1 MDDQSIVALFWERSE
16 QAIAETDRK
25 YGAYCY
31 SIAYHALANNE
42 DAEESVSDT
51 YMAAW
56 NQLPPHRPSILA
68 TFLGKI
74 TRRISI
80 NRWKAKNTA
89 KRGGGQIT
97 LTLEELDNCVDGT
110 QDLEASSDARE
121 LSACLNR
128 FLDSLPKAERDIFLR
143 RYWFFDP
150 IAAIAESYGFTQSKV
165 TSMLHRMRGKLRKQ
179 LEKEGFV

>member
-56 NQLPPHRPSILA
+56 NQLPPHRPSVLA

-110 QDLEASSDARE
+110 QDIEASSDARE

>member
-1 MDDQSIVALFWERSE
+1 MDDKSIVALYWERSE

-31 SIAYHALANNE
+31 SIAYNALANNE
-42 DAEESVSDT
+42 DSEESVSDT
-51 YMAAW
+51 YLAAW
-56 NQLPPHRPSILA
+56 NQLPPHRPTVLA

-74 TRRISI
+74 TRYISI
-80 NRWKAKNTA
+80 NRWRARNTA

-97 LTLEELDNCVDGT
+97 LTLEELDECVDGK
-110 QDLEASSDARE
+110 QDVAASIDARE
-121 LSACLNR
+121 LARCLNR
-128 FLDSLPKAERDIFLR
+128 FLNTLPKTERDIFLR

-150 IAAIAESYGFTQSKV
+150 VAVIAQSYGFTQSKV
-165 TSMLHRMRGKLRKQ
+165 TSMLHRIRGRLRKQ

>member
-1 MDDQSIVALFWERSE
+1 MDDQSIVALYWDRSE

-25 YGAYCY
+25 YGAYCH

-97 LTLEELDNCVDGT
+97 LALEELDSCVDGT

>member
-1 MDDQSIVALFWERSE
+1 MDDQSIVALFWDRSE

-56 NQLPPHRPSILA
+56 NQLPPHRPAILA

-97 LTLEELDNCVDGT
+97 LTLEELDNCVDGK
-110 QDLEASSDARE
+110 QDIEANSDARE

-128 FLDSLPKAERDIFLR
+128 FLDSLPKDERDIFLR
-143 RYWFFDP
+143 RYWFFDS
-150 IAAIAESYGFTQSKV
+150 IAVIAESYGFTQSKV

>member
-97 LTLEELDNCVDGT
+97 LALEELDSCVDGT

>member
-25 YGAYCY
+25 YGDYCY

-56 NQLPPHRPSILA
+56 NQLPPHRPSVLA

-80 NRWKAKNTA
+80 NRWKAKSTA

-97 LTLEELDNCVDGT
+97 LALEELDSCVDGT

>member
-1 MDDQSIVALFWERSE
+1 MDDQSIVALYWDRSE

-31 SIAYHALANNE
+31 SIAYHALANSE

-97 LTLEELDNCVDGT
+97 LTLEELDDCVDGK
-110 QDLEASSDARE
+110 QNIERAYESHE
-121 LSACLNR
+121 LVWAFNR
-128 FLDSLPKAERDIFLR
+128 FLETLPETERDVFLR
-143 RYWFFDP
+143 RYWFFDS
-150 IAAIAESYGFTQSKV
+150 IADIAESFGFAQSKV
-165 TSMLHRMRGKLRKQ
+165 TSMLYRTRGKLRKQ
-179 LEKEGFV
+179 LEKEGFL

>member
-1 MDDQSIVALFWERSE
+1 MDDQSIVALYWDRSE

-56 NQLPPHRPSILA
+56 NQLPPHRPAILA

-97 LTLEELDNCVDGT
+97 LALEELDSCVDGT

-150 IAAIAESYGFTQSKV
+150 IAVIAESYGFTQSKV
-165 TSMLHRMRGKLRKQ
+165 TSMLYRTRGKLRKQ
-179 LEKEGFV
+179 LEKESFL

>member
-25 YGAYCY
+25 YGAYCH

-97 LTLEELDNCVDGT
+97 LTLEELDDCVDGK
-110 QDLEASSDARE
+110 QNIERAYESHE
-121 LSACLNR
+121 LVWAFNR
-128 FLDSLPKAERDIFLR
+128 FLETLPETERDVFLR
-143 RYWFFDP
+143 RYWFFDS
-150 IAAIAESYGFTQSKV
+150 IADIAESFGFTQSKV
-165 TSMLHRMRGKLRKQ
+165 TSMLYRTRGKLRKQ
-179 LEKEGFV
+179 LEKEGFL

>member
-56 NQLPPHRPSILA
+56 NRLPPHRPSVLA

-97 LTLEELDNCVDGT
+97 LTLEELDDCVDGK
-110 QDLEASSDARE
+110 QNIERAYESHE
-121 LSACLNR
+121 LVWAFNR
-128 FLDSLPKAERDIFLR
+128 FLETLPETERDVFLR

-150 IAAIAESYGFTQSKV
+150 IADIAESFGFAQSKV
-165 TSMLHRMRGKLRKQ
+165 TSMLYRTRGKLRKQ
-179 LEKEGFV
+179 LEKEGFL

>member
-1 MDDQSIVALFWERSE
+1 MDDQSIVALYWDRSE

-56 NQLPPHRPSILA
+56 NRLPPHRPSILA

-97 LTLEELDNCVDGT
+97 LTLEELDDCVDGK
-110 QDLEASSDARE
+110 QNIERAYESHE
-121 LSACLNR
+121 LVWAFNR
-128 FLDSLPKAERDIFLR
+128 FLETLPETERDVFLR

-150 IAAIAESYGFTQSKV
+150 IADIAESFGFAQSKV
-165 TSMLHRMRGKLRKQ
+165 TSMLYRTRGKLRKQ
-179 LEKEGFV
+179 LEKEGFL

>member
-1 MDDQSIVALFWERSE
+1 MDDQSIVALFWDRSE

-31 SIAYHALANNE
+31 SIAYHALANSE

-97 LTLEELDNCVDGT
+97 LTLEELDDCVDGK
-110 QDLEASSDARE
+110 QNIERAYESHE
-121 LSACLNR
+121 LVWAFNR
-128 FLDSLPKAERDIFLR
+128 FLETLPETERDVFLR
-143 RYWFFDP
+143 RYWFFDS
-150 IAAIAESYGFTQSKV
+150 IADIAESFGFTQSKV
-165 TSMLHRMRGKLRKQ
+165 TSMLHRTRGKLRKQ
-179 LEKEGFV
+179 LEKEGFL

>member
-1 MDDQSIVALFWERSE
+1 MDDQSIVALYWDRSE

-56 NQLPPHRPSILA
+56 NRLPPHRPSVLA

-97 LTLEELDNCVDGT
+97 LTLEELDNCVDGK
-110 QDLEASSDARE
+110 QDIESAYESHE
-121 LSACLNR
+121 LVRAFNR
-128 FLDSLPKAERDIFLR
+128 FLDTLPETERDVFLR
-143 RYWFFDP
+143 RYWFFDS
-150 IAAIAESYGFTQSKV
+150 IADIAESFGFTQSKV

>member
-1 MDDQSIVALFWERSE
+1 MDDQSIIALFWKRSE

-74 TRRISI
+74 TRCISI

-97 LTLEELDNCVDGT
+97 LALEELDNCVDGT
-110 QDLEASSDARE
+110 QDIEANSDARE
-121 LSACLNR
+121 LYACLNR
-128 FLDSLPKAERDIFLR
+128 FLDSLPKVERDIFLR

-150 IAAIAESYGFTQSKV
+150 IAVIAESYGFTQSKV

>member
-1 MDDQSIVALFWERSE
+1 MDDQSIVALYWDRSE

-56 NQLPPHRPSILA
+56 NQLPPHRPAILA

-97 LTLEELDNCVDGT
+97 LTLEELDDCVDGK
-110 QDLEASSDARE
+110 QDIESAYESNE
-121 LSACLNR
+121 LVWAFNR
-128 FLDSLPKAERDIFLR
+128 FLDTLPETERDVFLR

-150 IAAIAESYGFTQSKV
+150 IADIAESFGFTQSKV

>member
-31 SIAYHALANNE
+31 SIAYHALANSE

-56 NQLPPHRPSILA
+56 NRLPPHRPSVLA

-97 LTLEELDNCVDGT
+97 LTLEELDDCVDGK
-110 QDLEASSDARE
+110 QNIERAYESHE
-121 LSACLNR
+121 LVWAFNR
-128 FLDSLPKAERDIFLR
+128 FLETLPETERDVFLR
-143 RYWFFDP
+143 RYWFFDS
-150 IAAIAESYGFTQSKV
+150 IADIAESFGFTQSKV
-165 TSMLHRMRGKLRKQ
+165 TSMLYRTRGKLRKQ
-179 LEKEGFV
+179 LEKEGFL

>member
-1 MDDQSIVALFWERSE
+1 MDDQSIVALYWDRSE

-25 YGAYCY
+25 YGAYCH

-56 NQLPPHRPSILA
+56 NQLPPHRPAILA

-97 LTLEELDNCVDGT
+97 LALEELDDCVDGK
-110 QDLEASSDARE
+110 QDIESAYESNE
-121 LSACLNR
+121 LVWAFNR
-128 FLDSLPKAERDIFLR
+128 FLDTLPETERDVFLR

-150 IAAIAESYGFTQSKV
+150 IADIAESFGFTQSKV
-165 TSMLHRMRGKLRKQ
+165 TSMLYRTRGKLRKQ
-179 LEKEGFV
+179 LEKESFL

>member
-1 MDDQSIVALFWERSE
+1 MDDKSIVSLFWERSE

-42 DAEESVSDT
+42 DAEECVSDT
-51 YMAAW
+51 YMAAC
-56 NQLPPHRPSILA
+56 NQLPPRRPSILA

-74 TRRISI
+74 TRYISI
-80 NRWKAKNTA
+80 NRWKARNTV
-89 KRGGGQIT
+89 KRGGGQII
-97 LTLEELDNCVDGT
+97 LALEELDDCVDGK
-110 QDLEASSDARE
+110 QDIEASFDARE
-121 LSACLNR
+121 LSLCLNR
-128 FLDSLPKAERDIFLR
+128 FLDSLPKTERDIFLR

-150 IAAIAESYGFTQSKV
+150 IAHIAESYGFTQNKV

>member
-56 NQLPPHRPSILA
+56 NQLPPHRPAILA

-97 LTLEELDNCVDGT
+97 LTLEELDDCVDGK
-110 QDLEASSDARE
+110 QNIERAYESHE
-121 LSACLNR
+121 LVWAFNR
-128 FLDSLPKAERDIFLR
+128 FLETLPETERDVFLR
-143 RYWFFDP
+143 RYWFFDS
-150 IAAIAESYGFTQSKV
+150 IADIAESFGFTQSKV
-165 TSMLHRMRGKLRKQ
+165 TSMLYRTRGKLRKQ
-179 LEKEGFV
+179 LEKEGFL

>member
-1 MDDQSIVALFWERSE
+1 MDDQSIVVLYWDRSE

-31 SIAYHALANNE
+31 SIAYHALANSE

-97 LTLEELDNCVDGT
+97 LTLEELDDCVDGK
-110 QDLEASSDARE
+110 QNIERAYESHE
-121 LSACLNR
+121 LVWAFNR
-128 FLDSLPKAERDIFLR
+128 FLETLPETERDVFLR
-143 RYWFFDP
+143 RYWFFDS
-150 IAAIAESYGFTQSKV
+150 IADIAESFGFAQSKV
-165 TSMLHRMRGKLRKQ
+165 TSMLYRTRGKLRKQ
-179 LEKEGFV
+179 LEKEGFL

>member
-1 MDDQSIVALFWERSE
+1 MDDQSIVALFWDRSE

-31 SIAYHALANNE
+31 SIAYHALANSE

-97 LTLEELDNCVDGT
+97 LTLEELDDCVDGK
-110 QDLEASSDARE
+110 QNIERAYESHE
-121 LSACLNR
+121 LVWAFNR
-128 FLDSLPKAERDIFLR
+128 FLETLPETERDVFLR
-143 RYWFFDP
+143 RYWFFDS
-150 IAAIAESYGFTQSKV
+150 IADIAESFGFAQSKV
-165 TSMLHRMRGKLRKQ
+165 TSMLYRTRGKLRKQ

>member
-31 SIAYHALANNE
+31 SIAYHALANSE

-56 NQLPPHRPSILA
+56 NRLPPHRPSVLA

-97 LTLEELDNCVDGT
+97 LTLEELDDCVDGK
-110 QDLEASSDARE
+110 QNIERAYESNE
-121 LSACLNR
+121 LVLAFNR
-128 FLDSLPKAERDIFLR
+128 FLETLPETERDVFLR

-150 IAAIAESYGFTQSKV
+150 IADIAESFGFTQSKV
-165 TSMLHRMRGKLRKQ
+165 TSMLYRTRGKLRKQ
-179 LEKEGFV
+179 LEKEGFL

>member
-97 LTLEELDNCVDGT
+97 LTLEELDSCVDGT

>member
-1 MDDQSIVALFWERSE
+1 MDDKSIVTLFWERSE

-31 SIAYHALANNE
+31 SIAYHALSNNE
-42 DAEESVSDT
+42 DAEECVSDT

-56 NQLPPHRPSILA
+56 NQLPPRRPSVLA

-74 TRRISI
+74 TRYISI
-80 NRWKAKNTA
+80 NRWEARNA
-89 KRGGGQIT
+89 VKRGGGQII
-97 LTLEELDNCVDGT
+97 LALEELDDCVDGK
-110 QDLEASSDARE
+110 QDVEASSDAHE
-121 LSACLNR
+121 LSLCLNR
-128 FLDSLPKAERDIFLR
+128 FLDSLSKTERDVFLR

-150 IAAIAESYGFTQSKV
+150 IALIAESYGFTQSKV

>member
-31 SIAYHALANNE
+31 SIAYHALANSE

-97 LTLEELDNCVDGT
+97 LTLEELDDCVDGK
-110 QDLEASSDARE
+110 QNIERAYESHE
-121 LSACLNR
+121 LVWAFNR
-128 FLDSLPKAERDIFLR
+128 FLETLPETERDVFLR
-143 RYWFFDP
+143 RYWFFDS
-150 IAAIAESYGFTQSKV
+150 IADIAEIFGFTQSKV
-165 TSMLHRMRGKLRKQ
+165 TSMLYRTRGKLRKQ
-179 LEKEGFV
+179 LEKEGFL

>member
-1 MDDQSIVALFWERSE
+1 MDDQSIVALYWDRSE

-56 NQLPPHRPSILA
+56 NRLPPHRPSVLA

-74 TRRISI
+74 IRRISI
-80 NRWKAKNTA
+80 NRWKAKTTA

-97 LTLEELDNCVDGT
+97 LTLEELDSCVDGT
-110 QDLEASSDARE
+110 QDIEANSDARE

-150 IAAIAESYGFTQSKV
+150 IAVIAESYGFTQSKV
-165 TSMLHRMRGKLRKQ
+165 TSMLHRMRGNLRKQ

>member
-1 MDDQSIVALFWERSE
+1 MDDQSIVALYWDRSE

-31 SIAYHALANNE
+31 SIAYHALANSE

-97 LTLEELDNCVDGT
+97 LTLEELDDCVDGK
-110 QDLEASSDARE
+110 QNIERAYESHE
-121 LSACLNR
+121 LVWAFNR
-128 FLDSLPKAERDIFLR
+128 FLETLPETERDVFLR
-143 RYWFFDP
+143 RYWFFDS
-150 IAAIAESYGFTQSKV
+150 IADIAESFGFTQSKV
-165 TSMLHRMRGKLRKQ
+165 TSMLYRTRGKLRKQ
-179 LEKEGFV
+179 LEKEGFL

>member
-1 MDDQSIVALFWERSE
+1 MDDQSIVALFWKRSE

-56 NQLPPHRPSILA
+56 NQLPPHRPAILA

-97 LTLEELDNCVDGT
+97 LALEELDSCVDGT

>member
-1 MDDQSIVALFWERSE
+1 MDDQSIVALYWDRSE

-56 NQLPPHRPSILA
+56 NRLPPHRPSVLA

-97 LTLEELDNCVDGT
+97 LTLEELDDCVDGK
-110 QDLEASSDARE
+110 QNIERAYESNE
-121 LSACLNR
+121 LVLAFNR
-128 FLDSLPKAERDIFLR
+128 FLETLPETERDVFLR

-150 IAAIAESYGFTQSKV
+150 IADIAESFGFAQSKV
-165 TSMLHRMRGKLRKQ
+165 TSMLYRTRGKLRKQ
-179 LEKEGFV
+179 LEKEGFL

>member
-1 MDDQSIVALFWERSE
+1 MDDQSIVALYWDRSE

-97 LTLEELDNCVDGT
+97 LTLEELDDCVDGK
-110 QDLEASSDARE
+110 QNIERAYESHE
-121 LSACLNR
+121 LVWAFNR
-128 FLDSLPKAERDIFLR
+128 FLETLPETERDVFLR

-150 IAAIAESYGFTQSKV
+150 IADIAESFGFAQSKV
-165 TSMLHRMRGKLRKQ
+165 TSMLYRTRGKLRKQ
-179 LEKEGFV
+179 LEKEGFL

>member
-1 MDDQSIVALFWERSE
+1 MDDQSIVALYWDRSE

-56 NQLPPHRPSILA
+56 NQLPPHRPAILA

-97 LTLEELDNCVDGT
+97 LTLEELDDCVDGK
-110 QDLEASSDARE
+110 QNIERAYESHE
-121 LSACLNR
+121 LVWAFNR
-128 FLDSLPKAERDIFLR
+128 FLETLPETERDVFLR

-150 IAAIAESYGFTQSKV
+150 IADIAESFGFAQSKV
-165 TSMLHRMRGKLRKQ
+165 TSMLYRTRGKLRKQ
-179 LEKEGFV
+179 LEKEGFL